1 MPEVKTRKLI
11 FVKAVINDTATFS
24 RKINVP
30 FDYHDMIVRSWN
42 VGLTGSAVNL
52 YTLHMQGFG
61 DIFHFSQQENSTPKH
76 IFRSVGP
83 MSGDIEFTVLD
94 VNGIPDGTTADA
106 QILFCLEFVEYF
118 PYALK

>member
-1 MPEVKTRKLI
+1 MPEVKTRKLV
-11 FVKAVINDTATFS
+11 FVKAVIDDTATFI

-42 VGLTGSAVNL
+42 VSLTNFENNIYTVN
-52 YTLHMQGFG
+52 MQGFG
-61 DIFHFSQQENSTPKH
+61 DIFHFTQLENSTPKH

-83 MSGDIEFTVLD
+83 ISGDIIFTVVD

-106 QILFCLEFVEYF
+106 QVIFCLEFVEYY
-118 PYALK
+118 PCALK